1 MARFAE
7 ATMFLLHEVFG
18 MPEEWMICKPDADE
32 GHFLLERVMAK
43 ERKVKSSKHRSVR
56 WHLSVFWAQQ
66 SKNLHLLTHYP
77 LEVLFSPLWLVR
89 HFFWKRMWKMKH
101 KELFV

>member
-1 MARFAE
+1 M
-7 ATMFLLHEVFG
+7 TYLTWMG
-18 MPEEWMICKPDADE
+18 MEKK
-32 GHFLLERVMAK
+32 G
-43 ERKVKSSKHRSVR
+43 KHGSAR
-56 WHLSVFWAQQ
+56 WHLSVFGAQQ

-89 HFFWKRMWKMKH
+89 HFFWKRIWKMKH